1 MVSRKRTAFVFCGFL
16 WRIRGEEMILSVC
29 MSPSIDVT
37 MELDSLNVGM
47 TNVVKNKAITL
58 GGKGLNVAIGV
69 ARMGFKSFVTGLMYN
84 ENGYV
89 FENALSGE
97 GVPFSFVWNKG
108 RVRENYKLIDS
119 RSMLTEINDV
129 GEAVTEEK
137 AQEVLSIIKTQ
148 SAKSEV
154 TVLSGSLPKG
164 LSASYYGDMVKAVS
178 PNSLKIVDAKGD
190 RLFHAL
196 DCGVDLIKPNL
207 EELENSIGRRVE
219 DKQDMLD
226 ACYELIDRGA
236 KCVLLSLGKQ
246 GAVITDGSKSF
257 YCKSLNVAMNS
268 TVGAGDGMV
277 AAAAIRLAEG
287 APISE
292 ILRAG
297 VAAGTATVMTT
308 GAVSFTKE
316 KYAEVLGN
324 LRVTEL

>member
-16 WRIRGEEMILSVC
+16 WKIRGEEMILSVC

-69 ARMGFKSFVTGLMYN
+69 ARMGVKSFVTGLMYN

-164 LSASYYGDMVKAVS
+164 LSASYYGDMIKAIS